1 MKITTTL
8 FGDLAF
14 LPFQADAPMTENMSF
29 LTDVQTAQDST
40 EERVQLRTAPRHT
53 LSYTMPLQAWQV
65 MQAFNTEYQ
74 ALRLKWAIPLWYEW
88 QFVGT
93 VNAAASSIACDT
105 TVFDFRPSSLALL
118 YTDADTWQIVEIS
131 TMTSSAV
138 SVSNTL
144 ISQQNCFIMPIRL
157 GWIADNVSSSFNGFI
172 STESMDFEIND
183 DEYLEPSA
191 PAQYLG
197 DDIYFKA
204 PISGHSFMTR
214 TIQSRVDKVDYGL
227 GVIDRLSP
235 WKNSRY
241 ATPYASLLKTPTEIR
256 DYRNFLYR
264 RAGRYRH
271 FWMPT
276 FERNLRLV
284 TTGNITTTIVIKND
298 GYNDWT
304 RRSNIAIQHI
314 NGTWTTN
321 TLSAPTI
328 VALGNIQLTLGTS
341 LGYDASLIR
350 NMCYL
355 GLYRFDN
362 DSIDMNWIGNS
373 IVQSTVNIVELTP

>member
-14 LPFQADAPMTENMSF
+14 LPFQADAPMNENISF
-29 LTDVQTAQDST
+29 LTDVLTAQDST
-40 EERVQLRTAPRHT
+40 EERIQKRIAPRHT

-74 ALRLKWAIPLWYEW
+74 ASRLKWAIPLWYEW

-118 YTDADTWQIVEIS
+118 YTNADTWQIVEIS

-183 DEYLEPSA
+183 DEYLIPSA

-204 PISGHSFMTR
+204 PIGGHSFITR

-256 DYRNFLYR
+256 DYRSFLSR
-264 RAGRYRH
+264 RAGRYRQ
-271 FWMPT
+271 FWMPS
-276 FERNLRLV
+276 FMRNIRV
-284 TTGNITTTIVIKND
+284 VSTGNITTTLVIKND
-298 GYNDWT
+298 AHKDWA
-304 RRSNIAIQHI
+304 RRVNIAIQHMD
-314 NGTWTTN
+314 GSWTTN
-321 TLSAPTI
+321 MISSA
-328 VALGNIQLTLGTS
+328 VDAALGNITLTLATS

-350 NMCYL
+350 NICYL
-355 GLYRFDN
+355 GLYRLDN

-373 IVQSTVNIVELTP
+373 VVQSSVNIVELSP